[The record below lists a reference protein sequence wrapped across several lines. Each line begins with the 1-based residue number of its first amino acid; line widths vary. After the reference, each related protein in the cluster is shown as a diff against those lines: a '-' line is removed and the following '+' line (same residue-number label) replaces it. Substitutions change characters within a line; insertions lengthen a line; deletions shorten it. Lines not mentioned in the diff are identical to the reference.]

1 MIVFET
7 PGLIDG
13 RSLTVVGLSAK
24 PESISPIGR
33 YGTGL
38 KYAIAVLV
46 RLGADVRIFIG
57 RDEHHFVKRKDEFRG
72 KTYDKIVMRR
82 LRRSWKNWRETELPF
97 TTDYGL
103 NWKVWQVF
111 RELEANTRDEHGRTI
126 KVTKPDIDA
135 GLANVGVDGKTRIAI
150 DFPEFDAAWEKR
162 DEVFLPG
169 VSFASGAGV
178 QIKRGLNNEDLRT
191 ASIYWRGLKV
201 YEMGKPGLM
210 TYNLL
215 EPHVNLTED
224 RTLASEWWA
233 RYYLARWLVGCDD
246 ERVIE
251 KIVTAPEGCWE
262 HGLEFDTS
270 LPPSAA
276 FHRVMLRHPKATA
289 MAWGYY
295 ARYDQR
301 VTEKTFSPFVAH
313 KLPWKIE
320 GMKVVDAGGRPIF
333 DAPYGYQGK
342 WDIVA
347 AAMLDKV
354 NPKATEE
361 EPKWRDME
369 DAPKDPDHEILLLTK
384 IGIVSAHYSPGSWS
398 EETPDHPREYDGP
411 MWVCYDDA
419 FELEIEETPEG
430 DLSEAYAWAEIPS
443 RPSPPVEEKIEV
455 DAEYRERLL
464 AALLLPTDRT
474 LVEIATGV
482 ALNAIG
488 ERYSMPR
495 GGLGEPEPVVLC
507 AEIEEHETERLI
519 DEPPSTVEPPT
530 GSVADDDEIPF

>member
-72 KTYDKIVMRR
+72 KTYEKIVMRR

-111 RELEANTRDEHGRTI
+111 RELEANTRDEHGRTFR
-126 KVTKPDIDA
+126 VDGDD
-135 GLANVGVDGKTRIAI
+135 NVDEGIEGKTRIVVNH
-150 DFPEFDAAWEKR
+150 PEFDAAWEKR

-262 HGLEFDTS
+262 HGLEFDTA

-301 VTEKTFSPFVAH
+301 VTEKTFSPFEAH
-313 KLPWKIE
+313 KLPWKVE

-354 NPKATEE
+354 NPKA
-361 EPKWRDME
+361 
-369 DAPKDPDHEILLLTK
+369 
-384 IGIVSAHYSPGSWS
+384 
-398 EETPDHPREYDGP
+398 
-411 MWVCYDDA
+411 
-419 FELEIEETPEG
+419 
-430 DLSEAYAWAEIPS
+430 AE
-443 RPSPPVEEKIEV
+443 
-455 DAEYRERLL
+455 
-464 AALLLPTDRT
+464 
-474 LVEIATGV
+474 
-482 ALNAIG
+482 
-488 ERYSMPR
+488 
-495 GGLGEPEPVVLC
+495 EPEPVVLC
-507 AEIEEHETERLI
+507 AEEENE
-519 DEPPSTVEPPT
+519 
-530 GSVADDDEIPF
+530 VADDIAARTLASAADPTYVFRAKTDAEIVEDVYTGGELLGLNRAEITAMLPSAEERTAYTERAMNEGTPGAENLFSVRQANDESEELYTELEETGILQTEAEVEAERHDAEDGIEQPEGPGAEPPEPERPTPDEEERS